1 MSHELIEQVFVSAF
15 GGPALAT
22 LDDGAWVSI
31 GVGSQPTHKVCITTD
46 AFVVKPLFFPGG
58 DIGTLAVYGTINDL
72 AVMGS
77 KPVALSCSFVLEEG
91 LKLSILKRIAASMA
105 TASKSAGVPLVT
117 GDTKVVERGAA
128 DGVFIT
134 TAGIGLPLP
143 NVALGFDRIAPGDK
157 VIITGTIADH
167 GTAVLL
173 KREGFDI
180 SSQIASDCAPIH
192 NLVAKPLAS
201 GAKIKFMR
209 DPTRG
214 GLATV
219 LNEIASSCRRCIS
232 IEEAKV
238 PIKTDVSAALELL
251 GLDPFYVASE
261 GRCVMIVAASDA
273 DRLAATLRQDAL
285 GTQSA
290 VIGHIEEA
298 PAGMVSLESVVGG
311 RRVLPMLTADQLP
324 RIC

>member
-1 MSHELIEQVFVSAF
+1 MSHELIEQVFVAAF
-15 GGPALAT
+15 GSSVLAN
-22 LDDGAWVSI
+22 LDDGAWIETS
-31 GVGSQPTHKVCITTD
+31 GPNVCITTD

-58 DIGTLAVYGTINDL
+58 DIGSLAVYGTVNDL
-72 AVMGS
+72 AVMGAR
-77 KPVALSCSFVLEEG
+77 PIALSCSFVLEEG
-91 LKLSILKRIAASMA
+91 FELPILKRIVASMA
-105 TASKSAGVPLVT
+105 AASKSARVPIVT

-134 TAGIGLPLP
+134 TTGIGQPMD
-143 NVALGFDRIAPGDK
+143 NARLGYDRVEPGDN

-173 KREGFDI
+173 AREGFEI

-192 NLVAKPLAS
+192 DLVAAALAS
-201 GAKIKFMR
+201 GADVKFMR

-219 LNEIASSCRRCIS
+219 LNEIASKCSAS
-232 IEEAKV
+232 ITIDEANV
-238 PIKTDVSAALELL
+238 PMKTDVSAALELL

-261 GRCVMIVAASDA
+261 GRCAMIVAASDA
-273 DRLAATLRQDAL
+273 KRLVATLAERGL
-285 GTQSA
+285 GRQSA
-290 VIGHIEEA
+290 VIGLVEKG
-298 PAGMVSLESVVGG
+298 PAGIVSLASSVGG
-311 RRVLPMLTADQLP
+311 RRILPMLTAEQLP